1 MTSFTES
8 PQARLVASREALVR
22 QMSGDDGSQG
32 HGARYDSDDSGD
44 AADANRDTGHN
55 TTWQL
60 VQQAVMAWWQHHP
73 AQIAIDV
80 GRPFLNNY
88 ARDKPF
94 QLLGIA
100 VCAGAVGALV
110 KPWRLVSITGLAVAA
125 LRSTRLTSTLISL
138 IPRAASRSGAGS
150 ASGPDK
156 AQHAQH
162 QKDTS

>member
-1 MTSFTES
+1 MT
-8 PQARLVASREALVR
+8 
-22 QMSGDDGSQG
+22 GDDRSSGN
-32 HGARYDSDDSGD
+32 GARYDSDDSGD

-55 TTWQL
+55 STWQL

-110 KPWRLVSITGLAVAA
+110 KPWRLVSITGLAIAA
-125 LRSTRLTSTLISL
+125 LKSTRLTSTLISL
-138 IPRAASRSGAGS
+138 IPRAASRSGSGN
-150 ASGPDK
+150 ASGPHK
-156 AQHAQH
+156 AQHPQYP
-162 QKDTS
+162 KDTQ